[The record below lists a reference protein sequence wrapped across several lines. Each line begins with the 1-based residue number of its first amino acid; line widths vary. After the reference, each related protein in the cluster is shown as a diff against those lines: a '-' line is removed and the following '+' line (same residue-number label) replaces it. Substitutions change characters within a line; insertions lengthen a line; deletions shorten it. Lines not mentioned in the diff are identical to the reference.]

1 MLRIV
6 RKLILFLFLL
16 ATLLTLYVYQSTV
29 IPQQDT
35 IMSNDANS
43 TDSVQCVTHKP
54 QESLDRHGKLD
65 IAIWNIHKQKNNG
78 WQNVLKQLTERTDL
92 LLLQEVS
99 ASVDFK
105 SLVKEQA
112 ENWIMAKAFL
122 FSGDPVGV
130 MNLSNG
136 YPLSS
141 CSFRYKE
148 PIIQYPK
155 SLLVSY
161 YPLSDDSE
169 LLVLNIH
176 SINFAVG
183 LDEYRAQLNVVTEAM
198 KIHSGPI
205 ILAGDL
211 NTWSDKRGEYIS
223 SLVARA
229 GLKEAVPDVDS
240 RTRFFGKTPDHIFY
254 RGLELVN
261 AESIVTDSSD
271 HNPLKAY
278 FRLIKAIPQ

>member
-1 MLRIV
+1 MLRII
-6 RKLILFLFLL
+6 RKLILLLLLL
-16 ATLLTLYVYQSTV
+16 ATLLMLYVYQSTV
-29 IPQQDT
+29 ISQQDT
-35 IMSNDANS
+35 LLTNDANS
-43 TDSVQCVTHKP
+43 SAGVQCVTHKTLA
-54 QESLDRHGKLD
+54 SLDRHGKLD

-99 ASVDFK
+99 ASQDFQ
-105 SLVKEQA
+105 SLVDEQS
-112 ENWIMAKAFL
+112 ENWVMTKAFL

-130 MNLSNG
+130 MNLSKA
-136 YPLSS
+136 YPSSS

-148 PIIQYPK
+148 PFIQYPK

-161 YPLSDDSE
+161 YQLSDDSQ
-169 LLVLNIH
+169 LLVVNIH

-183 LDEYRAQLNVVTEAM
+183 LDEYRAQMNVVTEAM
-198 KIHSGPI
+198 KAHSGPI

-211 NTWSDKRGEYIS
+211 NTWSDKRGEYIAAVAS
-223 SLVARA
+223 SA
-229 GLKEAVPDVDS
+229 GLSEAVPRVDS

-254 RGLELVN
+254 RGIELVN

-278 FRLIKAIPQ
+278 FRLIKTISQ